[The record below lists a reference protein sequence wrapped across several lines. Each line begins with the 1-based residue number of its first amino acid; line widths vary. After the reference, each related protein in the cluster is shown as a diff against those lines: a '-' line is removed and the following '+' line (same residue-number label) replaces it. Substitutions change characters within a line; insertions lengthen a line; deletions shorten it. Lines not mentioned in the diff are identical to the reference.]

1 MHLQYH
7 HKTWQ
12 LLHNEMHVKL
22 LSRLKKN
29 TQLLTNWHQIR
40 DKDFIHTSKGKNKI
54 MFRRILNEAY
64 QMQVKRGITYI
75 LKDTKIL
82 WKLFPFLKTLPD
94 IERKT
99 SLWSLFQLPH
109 CVLEMH
115 NKHSAKGSLS
125 LYSFITR
132 SASIRKVQQ
141 DRSLLLQSIKCSYCI
156 CRVLTGLLFNTNG
169 SAVLRQCWDFLAANL
184 PSPTDSN
191 FSKLICSKP

>member
-1 MHLQYH
+1 MHLHYH

-22 LSRLKKN
+22 LHRLKKN
-29 TQLLTNWHQIR
+29 TQLLTYWHQIR

-64 QMQVKRGITYI
+64 QTQVKRGIKYI
-75 LKDTKIL
+75 LKDTK
-82 WKLFPFLKTLPD
+82 KLCQT
-94 IERKT
+94 ERKT
-99 SLWSLFQLPH
+99 SLWSLSQLLH

-132 SASIRKVQQ
+132 STSIRKVQQ
-141 DRSLLLQSIKCSYCI
+141 DKLLLLQSTKCSYYI

-169 SAVLRQCWDFLAANL
+169 SAVLRQSWDFLTANL
-184 PSPTDSN
+184 LSPTDSD
-191 FSKLICSKP
+191 FSRLICSKP